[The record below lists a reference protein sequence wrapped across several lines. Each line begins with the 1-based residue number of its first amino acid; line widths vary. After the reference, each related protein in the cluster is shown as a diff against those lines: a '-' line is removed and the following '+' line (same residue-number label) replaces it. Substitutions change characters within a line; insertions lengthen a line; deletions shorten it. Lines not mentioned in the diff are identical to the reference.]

1 MSSLIQGG
9 SAGQITAQF
18 NTKAYIG

>member
-18 NTKAYIG
+18 NTKAYLG